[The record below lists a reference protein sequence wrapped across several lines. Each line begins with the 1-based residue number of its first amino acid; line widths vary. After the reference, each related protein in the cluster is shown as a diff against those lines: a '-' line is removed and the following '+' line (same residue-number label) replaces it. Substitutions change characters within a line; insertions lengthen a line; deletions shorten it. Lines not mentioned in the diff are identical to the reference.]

1 MRDERSAD
9 GTEDAALTKKLEGF
23 TGTERSRI
31 MNNENIFDGITGI
44 REDIVQ
50 KAEKYQF
57 EKKADKIIRKKKL
70 VVY

>member
-1 MRDERSAD
+1 
-9 GTEDAALTKKLEGF
+9 
-23 TGTERSRI
+23 

-57 EKKADKIIRKKKL
+57 EKKADKIIRKEKL